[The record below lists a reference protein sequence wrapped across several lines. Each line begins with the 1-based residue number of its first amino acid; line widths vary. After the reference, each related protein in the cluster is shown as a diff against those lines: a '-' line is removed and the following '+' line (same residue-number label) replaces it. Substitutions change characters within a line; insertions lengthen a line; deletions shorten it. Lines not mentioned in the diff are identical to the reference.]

1 MLNQPYWSWE
11 SFQFYW
17 NAPLWKL
24 QALYL
29 KRNGLTRSNTSK
41 FLQKHT
47 PTHACL
53 AFSLL
58 LLWESLQ
65 YVVMTIPMKQ
75 HVNGRFFILL
85 ILFPIVCNVYQIT
98 WALNDHEDCY
108 RLPVLTDWER
118 YVKHNDE
125 AQEINRTLNMNH
137 KRRSR
142 GTLTMKKLDTTCWK

>member
-1 MLNQPYWSWE
+1 MLLE
-11 SFQFYW
+11 LTG
-17 NAPLWKL
+17 NAKPTLLILRKL
-24 QALYL
+24 PVLLECTIMKITSSLL
-29 KRNGLTRSNTSK
+29 KTKWNTSK

-142 GTLTMKKLDTTCWK
+142 GTLTMKK

>member
-142 GTLTMKKLDTTCWK
+142 GTLTMKK